1 MAQESYKISKYL
13 DWDLLKIIRLGV
25 DKIKCV
31 FYRYLSLI
39 IDIYPDRLKRT
50 PDN

>member
-13 DWDLLKIIRLGV
+13 DWDLLKIATGV

-39 IDIYPDRLKRT
+39 IDIYPDRLKKDT
-50 PDN
+50 